1 MVTNG
6 KILITQESN
15 RRASGGRSQMVSFRL
30 SNNAYAKILVA
41 LDSPRNG
48 DMSVSGYCKKVIE
61 RYAFRH
67 DKK

>member
-1 MVTNG
+1 MVTNR
-6 KILITQESN
+6 LPLETQESN
-15 RRASGGRSQMVSFRL
+15 RRASSGRSQMVSFRL
-30 SNNAYAKILVA
+30 SNKAHAKILVA

-67 DKK
+67 DTK